1 MINVYNNE
9 YERIG
14 FIESYSYLS
23 WVRRYSDV
31 GEFELKCAPENLPLL
46 SIGSILTKLND
57 NEGAVIETLNI
68 ETEEQEIVTV
78 RGRFLSALLESR
90 IVWGTESLNGDIGSC
105 VFQLINNNAINPSN
119 KDRVIPN
126 LSYEN
131 VKIGKNIVMQ
141 VSYDNLLET
150 VVSIC
155 SSAEAGIKG
164 VLNLAKGITLS
175 LYNGRELPF
184 VFSRGFENLLSQN
197 YTDSIRDCANVAL
210 VAGEGEGTERKLA
223 VTGGETGL
231 SRKEVFVDA
240 RDLRLTEYENDD
252 KYIEA
257 LKLKGSTRL
266 YEKRRRES
274 FDAAVNT
281 NGNLIYK
288 EDFDLGDIVTVKSS
302 LPGLSVRLRITEITE
317 TYDSD
322 GLHVDLVFGDPLP
335 TLNESLKGV
344 I

>member
-1 MINVYNNE
+1 MINVYNNN
-9 YERIG
+9 YERVG

-46 SIGSILTKLND
+46 SIGNILTKLND

-68 ETEEQEIVTV
+68 ETEEQETVTV

-90 IVWGTESLNGDIGSC
+90 IVWGTESLSGDIGSC
-105 VFQLINNNAINPSN
+105 VFQLINNNATNPPDE
-119 KDRVIPN
+119 DRAIPN
-126 LSYEN
+126 LKYEN
-131 VKIGKNIVMQ
+131 INIGKNLGMQ

-150 VVSIC
+150 VVKIC

-164 VLNLAKGITLS
+164 VLNPAKGITLL

-184 VFSRGFENLLSQN
+184 VFSREFENLLSQN

-210 VAGEGEGTERKLA
+210 IAGEGEGIERKLA

-240 RDLRLTEYENDD
+240 RDLRLADYENDD

-257 LKLKGSTRL
+257 LKLKGRIKM

-281 NGNLIYK
+281 NGNLIYR

-302 LPGLSVRLRITEITE
+302 LLGISARLRITEIAE

-322 GLHVDLVFGDPLP
+322 GFHVDVVFGNPLP
-335 TLNESLKGV
+335 LLKESLKGV
-344 I
+344 V

>member
-1 MINVYNNE
+1 MINVYNSN

-14 FIESYSYLS
+14 YIESYSYLS

-46 SIGSILTKLND
+46 SIGNMLTKLND
-57 NEGAVIETLNI
+57 NEGAVIEILTV
-68 ETEEQEIVTV
+68 ETEEQETLTV

-90 IVWGTESLNGDIGSC
+90 IIWGTEILNGDIGSC
-105 VFQLINNNAINPSN
+105 VFQLINNNAINPLN
-119 KDRVIPN
+119 KDRAIPN

-131 VKIGKNIVMQ
+131 TNIGKAISMQ
-141 VSYDNLLET
+141 VSYENLLET
-150 VVSIC
+150 IVKIC
-155 SSAEAGIKG
+155 SSAEVGIKG
-164 VLNLAKGITLS
+164 ALNPAKGITLS

-184 VFSRGFENLLSQN
+184 VFSREFENLLSQN
-197 YTDSIRDCANVAL
+197 YTDSVRDYANIAL
-210 VAGEGEGTERKLA
+210 VAGEGEGAERKLE
-223 VTGGETGL
+223 VTGWGTGF
-231 SRKEVFVDA
+231 SRKEIFVDA
-240 RDLRLTEYENDD
+240 RDLRSGDYENND

-257 LKLKGSTRL
+257 LRQKGVTRL

-302 LPGLSVRLRITEITE
+302 LPEISVRVRITEITE

-322 GLHVDLVFGDPLP
+322 GLQVDLVFGDPLP
-335 TLNESLKGV
+335 GLKESLKGV